1 VVHQVCYYLCII
13 NDFFFDFS
21 LIVRYILGYVA
32 PEIIKREPYGLGCDI
47 WSIGIIAYILLG
59 GYPPFNEPTQK
70 VLFEKIKA
78 GKYEFH
84 YDYWKDVSN
93 EAKDFISKLLV
104 VDQKKRYTVSS
115 LQNY

>member
-1 VVHQVCYYLCII
+1 M
-13 NDFFFDFS
+13 
-21 LIVRYILGYVA
+21 LGYVA

-70 VLFEKIKA
+70 ELFNKIKA

-104 VDQKKRYTVSS
+104 VDQKRRYSVN
-115 LQNY
+115 LVYYKLYP